1 MVAYKPTKSHYR
13 IVMLANKTKEKY
25 MFFRKI
31 KLFFSISRLLKKHS
45 RKIKK
50 GPRFDYAKLGKD
62 IVKIMMSKV

>member
-1 MVAYKPTKSHYR
+1 
-13 IVMLANKTKEKY
+13 